1 MKKMI
6 RYVLFVLF
14 GAASMAALAEMKTVT
29 LAVSGMTCSTCPL
42 AVKKALNRVDGVSKA
57 DVSFEKSEAVV
68 TFDGAK
74 TDIDALIK
82 ACAATPYPCTLK
94 N

>member
-1 MKKMI
+1 MK
-6 RYVLFVLF
+6 RLTGYVLFVLF
-14 GAASMAALAEMKTVT
+14 SAASVAALAEMKTVT

-42 AVKKALNRVDGVSKA
+42 GVKKALSRVDGVSKA

-68 TFDGAK
+68 TFDGGK

-82 ACAATPYPCTLK
+82 ACSATPYPCTLK

>member
-1 MKKMI
+1 MS
-6 RYVLFVLF
+6 LFMLF
-14 GAASMAALAEMKTVT
+14 GVVSVTALAEMKTVT
-29 LAVSGMTCSTCPL
+29 LAVAGMTCSTCPL
-42 AVKKALNRVDGVSKA
+42 AVKKALSRADGVNKA

-68 TFDGAK
+68 TFDGGK